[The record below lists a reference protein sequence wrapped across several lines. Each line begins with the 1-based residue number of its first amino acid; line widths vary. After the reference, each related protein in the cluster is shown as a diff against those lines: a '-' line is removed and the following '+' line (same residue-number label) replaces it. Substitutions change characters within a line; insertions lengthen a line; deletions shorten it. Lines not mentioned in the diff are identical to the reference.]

1 MPSSQRTFTLDGGIK
16 DVKQMLAEGQKR
28 GLDLPLLKQTLAC
41 YEEALRNVGGK
52 EEVSNVS
59 VYWAGR
65 SKPQS

>member
-1 MPSSQRTFTLDGGIK
+1 
-16 DVKQMLAEGQKR
+16 
-28 GLDLPLLKQTLAC
+28 LKQTLAC

-59 VYWAGR
+59 VYWASR